1 MIFTPGVIHTIC
13 KFLYN
18 VLKILLA
25 IDVIGIKSFDQL
37 NDFSNEI
44 DSFIAIFYDGLFSGL
59 NILCKN

>member
-1 MIFTPGVIHTIC
+1 
-13 KFLYN
+13 

-37 NDFSNEI
+37 NNFSNEI
-44 DSFIAIFYDGLFSGL
+44 DSSIAIFYDGSFSSL